1 MDEEDLVPHRPKPEK
16 NDLETMSI
24 ERLGDYVAE
33 LEAEIARA
41 REMIAAKKA
50 VRGDADALFGD

>member
-1 MDEEDLVPHRPKPEK
+1 MDEEDLVPLRPKPDK
-16 NDLETMSI
+16 KDLETMSI
-24 ERLGDYVAE
+24 ERLGHYVAE

>member
-1 MDEEDLVPHRPKPEK
+1 MDEEDLVPLRPKPDKK
-16 NDLETMSI
+16 NLETMSI